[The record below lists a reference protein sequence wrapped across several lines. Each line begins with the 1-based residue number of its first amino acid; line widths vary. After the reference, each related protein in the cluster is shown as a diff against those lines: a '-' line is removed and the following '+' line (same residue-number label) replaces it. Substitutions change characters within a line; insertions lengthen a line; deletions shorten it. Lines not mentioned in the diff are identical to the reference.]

1 MEEEDLSLNWT
12 VFRHFPRVWSGRD
25 DEEKAS
31 KSHQESFCSLGT
43 NIKQT
48 LNEVKH
54 GLKRVWECI
63 PPCALCPS
71 LAWTA
76 KLFLTAS
83 KHVWTSCSHDTLK
96 LFAFSVNSWL
106 TLCQLE
112 IVLPRKLSMTQKQNS
127 LSPLSKSRICTACPL
142 MTHRTAGALLLICYW
157 GLLGLPQESLRPSAF
172 SHLCGLVLGQS
183 MAVSN
188 PKYFLCACR
197 S

>member
-54 GLKRVWECI
+54 WPKRVWECI

-83 KHVWTSCSHDTLK
+83 KHVLTSCSHDTLG

-112 IVLPRKLSMTQKQNS
+112 IMLPRKLSMTQKQNS
-127 LSPLSKSRICTACPL
+127 LSPFPSLVSAQPVLWRPTGAQGLYSSSAIEACWVFLRSLSGSVLFPI
-142 MTHRTAGALLLICYW
+142 
-157 GLLGLPQESLRPSAF
+157 SLWPHPGSAYGSF
-172 SHLCGLVLGQS
+172 
-183 MAVSN
+183 
-188 PKYFLCACR
+188 
-197 S
+197 